1 MNSKNRISLLNII
14 KFNMKLILK
23 ERSFVVMN
31 AAFFALPLF
40 FSAIFIFLRTGEQAL
55 VFLNFYLIFY
65 VNIFGFIL
73 VLRILQ
79 FFIIYSRDNKL
90 LYLTLTNEISR
101 TSMLMSQM
109 LICIVNIIVMSLWSS
124 LSIFIASLI
133 FSDYWQLILRVSLV
147 FFLYVSLVGTTLA
160 TFILFL
166 MLFATNQATTII
178 VTLVLS
184 FSFISALPRQLVE
197 TNDSYT
203 ILKFQISPTEDR
215 SKRITEVYDAFNLQ
229 KFIRAKQI
237 KYPNL
242 TYALNEFLVD
252 ENEYTLEKFTA
263 QTEGNIYN
271 RLSFW
276 NELGLINNSPL
287 KVEFGDES
295 QYLTVMSAGNSSEL
309 TNNIV
314 DGNKVRLEL
323 EFENSFISQ
332 TALDELIDDTTEA
345 DKKAILIEFRSLTQ
359 LLLDAQIDFQKNYS
373 DFFDDYVILNE
384 ANSKITNIEDEA
396 KSAKMTNA
404 LLKNLYHYNL
414 TPQPNLQSSL
424 TLQPDANTDKLVRE
438 QLYNPLMLVARVL
451 EQNLINYTA
460 NYVVV
465 TSNPVVEDQQWTNY
479 LTRRNYYALYNY
491 INLHNAIVTNYTYY
505 VGISHR
511 DLWFSTA
518 SESYIN
524 LKPERN
530 IFMSYVDYKF
540 QLDDEKIMKKDSY
553 NSYLPPWIYIVISL
567 GLITGFL
574 SLAIFKFNRID
585 LK

>member
-31 AAFFALPLF
+31 AIFFALPLF

-263 QTEGNIYN
+263 QTEGNVYN

-323 EFENSFISQ
+323 EFEN
-332 TALDELIDDTTEA
+332 
-345 DKKAILIEFRSLTQ
+345 
-359 LLLDAQIDFQKNYS
+359 
-373 DFFDDYVILNE
+373 
-384 ANSKITNIEDEA
+384 
-396 KSAKMTNA
+396 
-404 LLKNLYHYNL
+404 
-414 TPQPNLQSSL
+414 
-424 TLQPDANTDKLVRE
+424 
-438 QLYNPLMLVARVL
+438 
-451 EQNLINYTA
+451 
-460 NYVVV
+460 
-465 TSNPVVEDQQWTNY
+465 
-479 LTRRNYYALYNY
+479 
-491 INLHNAIVTNYTYY
+491 
-505 VGISHR
+505 
-511 DLWFSTA
+511 
-518 SESYIN
+518 
-524 LKPERN
+524 
-530 IFMSYVDYKF
+530 
-540 QLDDEKIMKKDSY
+540 
-553 NSYLPPWIYIVISL
+553 
-567 GLITGFL
+567 
-574 SLAIFKFNRID
+574 
-585 LK
+585 